1 MLNSDKLCIEKIV
14 NQTRSSERKFK
25 EGDFKGAIEDKR
37 ELRCLL
43 KSKFCDEDIFK
54 QFKEELSF
62 LYASKFDLINDHKL
76 RIDESK
82 INEIVKL
89 LEQKSDE
96 KYNNGDFKGA
106 IRALRRSE
114 KYLAKK
120 NIPNWFFYKVRFYG
134 YIANSPHWFMVMPQS
149 TLESLLFFLV
159 LSLLASYVVKIKYG
173 SNLKVQK

>member
-1 MLNSDKLCIEKIV
+1 MSNSDQLCIANILD
-14 NQTRSSERKFK
+14 QTRSSERKFR
-25 EGDFKGAIEDKR
+25 EGNYKGAIEDKR
-37 ELRCLL
+37 EVRRLL
-43 KSKFCDEDIFK
+43 NSTFCDEDILK
-54 QFKEELSF
+54 KFKEELSY

-82 INEIVKL
+82 INKIVKL

-120 NIPNWFFYKVRFYG
+120 N
-134 YIANSPHWFMVMPQS
+134 SPV
-149 TLESLLFFLV
+149 
-159 LSLLASYVVKIKYG
+159 
-173 SNLKVQK
+173 

>member
-1 MLNSDKLCIEKIV
+1 MLNSKY
-14 NQTRSSERKFK
+14 
-25 EGDFKGAIEDKR
+25 
-37 ELRCLL
+37 
-43 KSKFCDEDIFK
+43 CDEYIFK
-54 QFKEELSF
+54 KFKEELSN
-62 LYASKFDLINDHKL
+62 LYDSKFDLINDHKL

-120 NIPNWFFYKVRFYG
+120 NNTV
-134 YIANSPHWFMVMPQS
+134 
-149 TLESLLFFLV
+149 
-159 LSLLASYVVKIKYG
+159 
-173 SNLKVQK
+173 